1 MKEEFS
7 QRPQSEGEYSAAGK
21 RPRTAPSTSGAAMD
35 EGAANST
42 NISAAELAL
51 TSSSG
56 EFRPW
61 PEHSARPP
69 PPTPDAR
76 VMSPI
81 VRGVHRFW
89 TRARSFFAR
98 FLFIRNQGRERVE
111 SGS

>member
-1 MKEEFS
+1 MIAEARSTFKRRYEFAVVVCCLG
-7 QRPQSEGEYSAAGK
+7 QSS
-21 RPRTAPSTSGAAMD
+21 R
-35 EGAANST
+35 
-42 NISAAELAL
+42 
-51 TSSSG
+51 SSG
-56 EFRPW
+56 EFGPW

-81 VRGVHRFW
+81 VRGVHRLL